1 MQLRLKKVGKFDQK
15 SSSLHLITPQKLH
28 SGIDAEGK
36 KVIKEALA
44 SGQKA
49 FNFIENGMIARAYVC
64 DGKSATSAQKE
75 ALRNVGY
82 QMLQDELG
90 RKSTAA
96 TLINHTGNS
105 AASLLAAEGFGLG
118 HYQFLE
124 LYTNPNERKHK
135 LAQLNVLDADLKKGD
150 LEELSALISGVNW
163 SRDLVNR
170 PLSHLTAVD
179 LAKAITE
186 KGKDLGF
193 GVEVLNKKKIE
204 SLKMGGLLAVNKG
217 SIDPPTFSIL
227 EWKPKN
233 AKNSKP
239 VVLVGKGVV
248 YDTGGMSLKPTP
260 NSMDFMK
267 SDMGGAAAM
276 VGTVAAAAAMKLPV
290 HLIALIPST
299 DNRPDGNA
307 YVPGD
312 VITMFDGTTVEVKN
326 TDAEGRLLLAD
337 ALHYAKKYS
346 PELVFDAATLTGAAV
361 RAVGTYASAVMG
373 TASNKVLADV
383 KKSGEDTYERTV
395 EFPLWDEYG
404 KELKST
410 VADMSNLGK
419 GEGGQISAGKF
430 LQHFTD
436 YPWVHLDI
444 AGPAFL
450 HSAQTY
456 RPEGGTGV
464 GVRLLI
470 AFLKNH
476 YKL

>member
-1 MQLRLKKVGKFDQK
+1 MRLTIKKGNKPAK
-15 SSSLHLITPQKLH
+15 GSSIIHLITAQKLP
-28 SGIDAEGK
+28 SGLSADQHKAFKAAINSKRTSIEFIFNDEIHTAYVTEGK
-36 KVIKEALA
+36 SNSSAEKE
-44 SGQKA
+44 
-49 FNFIENGMIARAYVC
+49 N
-64 DGKSATSAQKE
+64 
-75 ALRNVGY
+75 LRNTGFAILQAALNKKSVGVS
-82 QMLQDELG
+82 LV
-90 RKSTAA
+90 
-96 TLINHTGNS
+96 NHTGKS
-105 AASLLAAEGFGLG
+105 SVSLLVAEGFGLG

-124 LYTNPNERKHK
+124 LYTNAKERAHALTK
-135 LAQLNVLDADLKKGD
+135 LTLIDSEVKKSQLDEMNAII
-150 LEELSALISGVNW
+150 EGVHW

-179 LAKAITE
+179 LANYITE
-186 KGKDLGF
+186 KGKELNF
-193 GVEVLNKKKIE
+193 SVEVLTKKKIQ
-204 SLKMGGLLAVNKG
+204 SLKMGGLLAVNLG

-233 AKNSKP
+233 AKNKKP

-248 YDTGGMSLKPTP
+248 YDTGGMSLKPTS

-267 SDMGGAAAM
+267 SDMAGAAAM
-276 VGTVAAAAAMKLPV
+276 VGTVAAAAKMDLQV
-290 HLIALIPST
+290 HLIALIPAT

-312 VITMFDGTTVEVKN
+312 VITMYDGTTVEVKN

-337 ALHYAKKYS
+337 ALHYAKKYD

-361 RAVGTYASAVMG
+361 RAVGTYATAVMG
-373 TASNKVLADV
+373 TASKKVLSDLE
-383 KKSGEDTYERTV
+383 KSGENTYERIV
-395 EFPLWDEYG
+395 QFPLWDEYAA
-404 KELKST
+404 ELKST

-419 GEGGQISAGKF
+419 GEAGQISAGKF

-444 AGPAFL
+444 AGPSFL
-450 HSAQTY
+450 HAPKTY
-456 RPEGGTGV
+456 RPVGGTGV

-470 AFLKNH
+470 NFLQNH

>member
-1 MQLRLKKVGKFDQK
+1 MQLTIKKVSKPDQK
-15 SSSLHLITPQKLH
+15 SNHIHLITAQKFP
-28 SGIDAEGK
+28 SGIDAQAK
-36 KVIKEALA
+36 KAIKAGLD
-44 SGQKA
+44 SGLKVVS
-49 FNFIENGMIARAYVC
+49 FIDNGEVVRAYVC
-64 DGKSATSAQKE
+64 EEKSSSSAQKE
-75 ALRNVGY
+75 ALRNIGY
-82 QMLQDELG
+82 HMLQDEL
-90 RKSTAA
+90 RLKTKSA
-96 TLINHTGNS
+96 TLINHTGS
-105 AASLLAAEGFGLG
+105 AKATLLVAEGFGLG

-124 LYTNPNERKHK
+124 LYTDANKRRHS
-135 LAQLNVLDADLKKGD
+135 LSRLNVADADLKKSD
-150 LEELSALISGVNW
+150 LDDLTALVSSVNW
-163 SRDLVNR
+163 SRDLINR

-179 LAKAITE
+179 LANAITE
-186 KGKDLGF
+186 KGKELGF
-193 GVEVLNKKKIE
+193 SVEVLNRKKIE
-204 SLKMGGLLAVNKG
+204 SLKMGGLLSVNKG
-217 SIDPPTFSIL
+217 SIDPPTFTIL

-233 AKNSKP
+233 AKNAKP
-239 VVLVGKGVV
+239 IVLVGKGVV
-248 YDTGGMSLKPTP
+248 YDTGGMSLKPTA

-290 HLIALIPST
+290 HLVSLIPAT

-337 ALHYAKKYS
+337 ALHYAKKYD

-373 TASNKVLADV
+373 TASSKVLAEV
-383 KKSGEDTYERTV
+383 KKSGEETYERTV

-404 KELKST
+404 AELKST
-410 VADMSNLGK
+410 VADLSNLGK

-436 YPWVHLDI
+436 YPWVHIDI

-450 HSAQTY
+450 HTSQTY
-456 RPEGGTGV
+456 RPVGGTGV

>member
-1 MQLRLKKVGKFDQK
+1 MRLTIKKGSKPAK
-15 SSSLHLITPQKLH
+15 GGSTIHLITAQKLPQ
-28 SGIDAEGK
+28 GISAEQRK
-36 KVIKEALA
+36 AIKAGISNKLSSVQFIADGEIHTAYVA
-44 SGQKA
+44 SGKTSS
-49 FNFIENGMIARAYVC
+49 
-64 DGKSATSAQKE
+64 SADKE
-75 ALRNVGY
+75 ALRNIGFS
-82 QMLQDELG
+82 MLQAELAK
-90 RKSTAA
+90 KSGNVS
-96 TLINHTGNS
+96 LVNHTGKS
-105 AASLLAAEGFGLG
+105 AASLLVAEGFGLG

-124 LYTNPNERKHK
+124 LYTNAAERTHSLTKLTVVDNEVKNG
-135 LAQLNVLDADLKKGD
+135 QLEDLNAIID
-150 LEELSALISGVNW
+150 GVNW

-179 LAKAITE
+179 LANYITE
-186 KGKDLGF
+186 KGKDLKF
-193 GVEVLNKKKIE
+193 SVEVLNKKKIQ
-204 SLKMGGLLAVNKG
+204 SLKMGGLLSVNLG
-217 SIDPPTFSIL
+217 SIDPPIFSIL

-233 AKNSKP
+233 AKNKKP

-248 YDTGGMSLKPTP
+248 YDTGGMSLKPTA

-267 SDMGGAAAM
+267 SDMAGAAAM
-276 VGTVAAAAAMKLPV
+276 VGTVAAAAKMNLNI
-290 HLIALIPST
+290 HLIALIPAT

-337 ALHYAKKYS
+337 ALHYAKKYD

-361 RAVGTYASAVMG
+361 RAVGTYATAVMG
-373 TASNKVLADV
+373 TASKKVLNDLE
-383 KKSGEDTYERTV
+383 KSGETTYERTV
-395 EFPLWDEYG
+395 QFPLWDEYG
-404 KELKST
+404 AELKST

-444 AGPAFL
+444 AGPSFL
-450 HSAQTY
+450 HAPKTY
-456 RPEGGTGV
+456 RPVGGTGV

-470 AFLKNH
+470 NFLQNH